1 MQVGELLS
9 SAIDQC
15 QSQLSGTGLE
25 CLIISAVDLGLASS
39 VDSLNALCRCSLL
52 AAQASSLDIDL
63 NNEVS
68 AALDKLVQASAIIR
82 SGADLALS
90 KIGKAAV
97 KGTLNIYNNQVNF
110 CKCFSLFTGPILTNK
125 VPNEK
130 PDFVDV
136 QSDFIFYT
144 FVSKDTGCPQS
155 FSPIRKT

>member
-39 VDSLNALCRCSLL
+39 VDSLNALCCCSLL
-52 AAQASSLDIDL
+52 AVQASSLDIDV

-68 AALDKLVQASAIIR
+68 AALDKLVLASAIIR
-82 SGADLALS
+82 SGDDLALS

-110 CKCFSLFTGPILTNK
+110 FKCFSSFTRPI
-125 VPNEK
+125 
-130 PDFVDV
+130 
-136 QSDFIFYT
+136 
-144 FVSKDTGCPQS
+144 
-155 FSPIRKT
+155 